1 MIAAPIGGDR
11 VSARFLSVSELAQR
25 VVVAVVGGVL
35 VCGWPGAAFSM
46 WSKRMCNIN

>member
-1 MIAAPIGGDR
+1 MIAAPIGDDR

-25 VVVAVVGGVL
+25 VVVAAVGGVL
-35 VCGWPGAAFSM
+35 VCGWPGVVFSM